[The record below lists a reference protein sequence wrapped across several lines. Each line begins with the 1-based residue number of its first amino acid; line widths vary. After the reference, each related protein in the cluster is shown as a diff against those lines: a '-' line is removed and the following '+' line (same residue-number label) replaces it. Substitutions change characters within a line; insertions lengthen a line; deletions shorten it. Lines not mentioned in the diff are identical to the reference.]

1 MSGFSSIGGGEQL
14 GVAPSSSLQSAGVS
28 IVKSTSDVSDLGA
41 AVETQLSPLGQ
52 VTSTLGQL
60 QQSDPTKYRQVT
72 QQIAAALQNDA
83 QTAQSEGEIAMA
95 ARLNQL
101 ASAFTSASQDGQL
114 PNLQDLA
121 ALQSL

>member
-1 MSGFSSIGGGEQL
+1 MSGFSSIGAGDQL
-14 GVAPSSSLQSAGVS
+14 GVVPSSVPQSAGIS
-28 IVKSTSDVSDLGA
+28 IVKSTPDISEIGA

-52 VTSTLGQL
+52 VTSTLRQL
-60 QQSDPTKYRQVT
+60 QQSDPSKYRQVT

-95 ARLNQL
+95 DRLSEL
-101 ASAFTSASQDGQL
+101 ASAFTSASQNGQL

-121 ALQSL
+121 AVQSL

>member
-14 GVAPSSSLQSAGVS
+14 GVAPSSAPQSAGIS
-28 IVKSTSDVSDLGA
+28 IVKNTPDVSDIGA

-72 QQIAAALQNDA
+72 QQIAAALQSDA

-95 ARLNQL
+95 ARLSQL
-101 ASAFTSASQDGQL
+101 ASAFTSASQNGQL
-114 PNLQDLA
+114 PDLQDLA